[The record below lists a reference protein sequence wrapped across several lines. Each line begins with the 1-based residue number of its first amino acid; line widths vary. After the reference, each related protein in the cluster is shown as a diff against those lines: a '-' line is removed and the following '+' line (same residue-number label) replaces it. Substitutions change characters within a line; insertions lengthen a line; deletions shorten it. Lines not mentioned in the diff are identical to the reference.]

1 MNLRCG
7 KPLLNRVC
15 GLTCSRLGNCQKI
28 FNHFRLLP
36 VLKDSLTG
44 NLAVRG
50 GLLTERF
57 CVKNQTPKKW
67 ATQRALAGLMA
78 ASVAFGGLAVVQ
90 TTPAFAQDAQTCSSF
105 NARPT
110 AGQGTLTVEQKNYKP
125 GDVVTVK
132 GSGFAPRGDDGY
144 LTFKLNA
151 NALWWAENQSA
162 GSGLERNPG
171 PTDLRL
177 PAPLVDGSFETQ
189 LVLPTTDIQ
198 GKPLK
203 SGKYEIRALGAAP
216 SQASIA
222 TEIHVLAEGDQPGT
236 CGTLAAPAAAP
247 QDPQPAPG
255 AVTPPTTEAPAPAV
269 PPVQTDNAAKVVD
282 VQATTF
288 GANGRGTKAGQVN
301 VKFKLEGFPAGQDVV
316 AKIGD
321 SKVKFAAGRETKDS
335 LQIGEDGTVEGTAIL
350 QPGQALEGEHTIG
363 FRSGTENP
371 VRAVATVQV
380 QSAGNVTNDAAQGAK
395 VTFTGVNL
403 KPGSKITAVGTADTN
418 WLAEGQNAVADDKGV
433 VEIKDVQIPADAP
446 FRAPVQFSYEVDG
459 ETKTRE
465 LTQRISASQATH
477 NEQSYEIKTSETAP
491 GLYQSAVNDKGE
503 VFVAR
508 SDGRPPKE
516 SGSIYKLDAAT
527 LEVKAEKKLE
537 NGTPAAYGIGLDNE
551 NGLVWITN
559 TRSDQVAVYRQDNLE
574 LVHQWD
580 KGITTHPRDVV
591 VDKTTGLAYVS
602 VVDRKADAGRIDV
615 FSAKEKKLVRSID
628 VPGMPSVMSMEL
640 DQETGN
646 LYTVSLQ
653 KPKAARINVRN
664 NDEVQVFDLGD
675 KVDRAS
681 GVAYVPGKDHLY
693 VASQGSGNVVVIN
706 AKDGAFIKEV
716 PTGAGALN
724 AAYNAKDNRVYVT
737 NRAAATITVIDA
749 NTHEVVANLPAGA
762 NANHV
767 TVGPDGYVYA
777 VNKRSRAEGV
787 DSDQIHRYKF
797 TGTPSDPAAAAGN
810 TEQPGNVT
818 PPAQGPAAGEN
829 PPAENPGAPADPKDT
844 KQTSG
849 SSLFK
854 LPQSKSFDDF
864 VKLLVGVV
872 SFGGLAF
879 GLGQLVKHLVHI
891 GIIPSHLVPP
901 HLR

>member
-1 MNLRCG
+1 M
-7 KPLLNRVC
+7 
-15 GLTCSRLGNCQKI
+15 
-28 FNHFRLLP
+28 
-36 VLKDSLTG
+36 
-44 NLAVRG
+44 RG

-78 ASVAFGGLAVVQ
+78 ASVTFGGLAVVQ

-105 NARPT
+105 TPRPVRG
-110 AGQGTLTVEQKNYKP
+110 AGTLTVEEKNYKP

-132 GSGFAPRGDDGY
+132 GAGFTPRGQGGF
-144 LTFKLNA
+144 LTFKLNL
-151 NALWWAENQSA
+151 NQLHWAADQTA
-162 GSGLERNPG
+162 GAGLQRTPSE
-171 PTDLRL
+171 TDLQFQTEL
-177 PAPLVDGSFETQ
+177 ADGSFETQ
-189 LVLPTTDIQ
+189 VVLPTTDPQ
-198 GKPLK
+198 GNPLK
-203 SGKYEIRALGAAP
+203 SGKYEIRVLGGGDGKDV
-216 SQASIA
+216 ASIA
-222 TEIHVLAEGDQPGT
+222 TEIHVLAEGDQPGA
-236 CGTLAAPAAAP
+236 CGTLAEPAAAP

-255 AVTPPTTEAPAPAV
+255 AVTPPANQDPAPAV

-288 GANGRGTKAGQVN
+288 GADGRGTKAGQVH

-316 AKIGD
+316 AKHGD
-321 SKVKFAAGRETKDS
+321 APVQFAAGRETKKS

-403 KPGSKITAVGTADTN
+403 KPGSKITAVGTADKN
-418 WLAEGQNAVADDKGV
+418 WLVEGQNAVADDKGV
-433 VEIKDVQIPADAP
+433 AEIKDVQIPADAP

-459 ETKTRE
+459 ETTTRE

-516 SGSIYKLDAAT
+516 NGSIYKLDGTT
-527 LEVKAEKKLE
+527 LDVKAEKKLD
-537 NGTPAAYGIGLDNE
+537 NGTPAAYGIGLDNK

-574 LVHQWD
+574 LVHQFE
-580 KGITTHPRDVV
+580 KKSTTHPRDVV
-591 VDKTTGLAYVS
+591 VDESTGLAYVS
-602 VVDRKADAGRIDV
+602 VVDRKANAGRIDV

-628 VPGMPSVMSMEL
+628 VPDMPSVMSMEL
-640 DQETGN
+640 DQTTGN

-653 KPKAARINVRN
+653 NPKAARINVRN
-664 NDEVQVFDLGD
+664 NDEIKVYDLGD

-681 GVAYVPGKDHLY
+681 GVAYVPGKEHLY

-706 AKDGAFIKEV
+706 AQDGAFIREV

-737 NRAAATITVIDA
+737 NRSAATVTVIDA

-787 DSDQIHRYKF
+787 DNDQIHRYKF
-797 TGTPSDPAAAAGN
+797 TGTPSDPAAGAGN
-810 TEQPGNVT
+810 TEQPGIVT
-818 PPAQGPAAGEN
+818 PPAPGPAAGEN
-829 PPAENPGAPADPKDT
+829 LPADNPGAAEAPADPKDPEDT
-844 KQTSG
+844 AKPTPKPKPAG
-849 SSLFK
+849 SSQFK
-854 LPQSKSFDDF
+854 LPKSNAFGDVIKF
-864 VKLLVGVV
+864 ALGVF
-872 SFGGLAF
+872 SFGALAF
-879 GLGQLVKHLVHI
+879 GVGELVKHLVHI

>member
-1 MNLRCG
+1 M
-7 KPLLNRVC
+7 
-15 GLTCSRLGNCQKI
+15 
-28 FNHFRLLP
+28 
-36 VLKDSLTG
+36 
-44 NLAVRG
+44 RG

-57 CVKNQTPKKW
+57 CVNNHTPKKW

-78 ASVAFGGLAVVQ
+78 ASVTFGGLAVVQ

-105 NARPT
+105 TPRKKI
-110 AGQGTLTVEQKNYKP
+110 GSGTLTVEEKNYKP

-132 GSGFAPRGDDGY
+132 GAGFTPRGEGGF
-144 LTFKLNA
+144 LTLKLNL
-151 NALWWAENQSA
+151 NQMHWAADQTA
-162 GSGLERNPG
+162 GAGLQRTPNE
-171 PTDLRL
+171 TDLQFQTEL
-177 PAPLVDGSFETQ
+177 ADGSFETQ
-189 LVLPTTDIQ
+189 VVLPTTDPQ
-198 GKPLK
+198 GNPLK
-203 SGKYEIRALGAAP
+203 SGKYEIRALGG
-216 SQASIA
+216 QDEKGITSIA
-222 TEIHVLAEGDQPGT
+222 TEIHVLADGDQPGT
-236 CGTLAAPAAAP
+236 CGTLAEPAAAP
-247 QDPQPAPG
+247 QDPQPEPG
-255 AVTPPTTEAPAPAV
+255 AVTPPANQDPAPAV
-269 PPVQTDNAAKVVD
+269 PPAHTDNAAKIVD

-288 GANGRGTKAGQVN
+288 GADGRGTKAGQVH

-316 AKIGD
+316 AKVGD

-335 LQIGEDGTVEGTAIL
+335 LQISENGIVEGTAIL
-350 QPGQALEGEHTIG
+350 QPGQALEGEHKIG

-371 VRAVATVQV
+371 VRAEATVQV

-516 SGSIYKLDAAT
+516 SGSIYKLDAT
-527 LEVKAEKKLE
+527 SLEVKAEKKLD
-537 NGTPAAYGIGLDNE
+537 NGTPAAYGIGLDNA

-574 LVHQWD
+574 LVHQFE
-580 KGITTHPRDVV
+580 KKSTTHPRDVV
-591 VDKTTGLAYVS
+591 VDETTGLAYVS

-615 FSAKEKKLVRSID
+615 FSAKDKKLVRSID
-628 VPGMPSVMSMEL
+628 VPGMPSVMSMDL
-640 DQETGN
+640 DQTTGN

-653 KPKAARINVRN
+653 NPKAARINVRN
-664 NDEVQVFDLGD
+664 NDEIQVFDLGD

-724 AAYNAKDNRVYVT
+724 AAYNAEDNRVYVT
-737 NRAAATITVIDA
+737 NRAAATVTVIDA

-767 TVGPDGYVYA
+767 TVGPDGSVYA

-787 DSDQIHRYKF
+787 DNDQIHRYKF
-797 TGTPSDPAAAAGN
+797 TGTPSAPAAGAGN
-810 TEQPGNVT
+810 AEQPGNVT
-818 PPAQGPAAGEN
+818 PPANGAPAGEN
-829 PPAENPGAPADPKDT
+829 APADNPGAAGAPADPKGPEDT
-844 KQTSG
+844 AKPTPKPKPSG
-849 SSLFK
+849 SSQFK
-854 LPQSKSFDDF
+854 LPKSN
-864 VKLLVGVV
+864 
-872 SFGGLAF
+872 SFGDVIKFALGVFSFGALAF
-879 GLGQLVKHLVHI
+879 GVGQLVKHLVHI

>member
-1 MNLRCG
+1 M
-7 KPLLNRVC
+7 
-15 GLTCSRLGNCQKI
+15 
-28 FNHFRLLP
+28 
-36 VLKDSLTG
+36 
-44 NLAVRG
+44 RG

-57 CVKNQTPKKW
+57 CVNNHTPKKW

-78 ASVAFGGLAVVQ
+78 ASVTFGGLAVVQ

-105 NARPT
+105 TARPT
-110 AGQGTLTVEQKNYKP
+110 SGQGALTVEQKNYKP

-132 GSGFAPRGDDGY
+132 GTGFAPRGEDGY

-151 NALWWAENQSA
+151 NSLWWAENQSA
-162 GSGLERNPG
+162 GAGLERNPG

-203 SGKYEIRALGAAP
+203 SGKYEIRVLGAAP
-216 SQASIA
+216 LQASIA

-236 CGTLAAPAAAP
+236 CGTLAEPAAAA
-247 QDPQPAPG
+247 QDPQPEPG
-255 AVTPPTTEAPAPAV
+255 AVTPPANQDPAPAV
-269 PPVQTDNAAKVVD
+269 PPAQTDNAAKVVD

-288 GANGRGTKAGQVN
+288 GADGRGTKAGQVN

-316 AKIGD
+316 ATLGHAP
-321 SKVKFAAGRETKDS
+321 VKFAAGRETKDS
-335 LQIGEDGTVEGTAIL
+335 LQISEHGTVEGTAIL

-403 KPGSKITAVGTADTN
+403 KPGSKITAVGTADKN
-418 WLAEGQNAVADDKGV
+418 WLAEGQSAVADDKGV
-433 VEIKDVQIPADAP
+433 AEIKDVQIPTDAP

-465 LTQRISASQATH
+465 LTQRISASQATY
-477 NEQSYEIKTSETAP
+477 NEQSYEITTSKTAP
-491 GLYQSAVNDKGE
+491 GLYQSAVNNKGE

-508 SDGRPPKE
+508 SDGRPPQE
-516 SGSIYKLDAAT
+516 SGSIYKLDATT
-527 LEVKAEKKLE
+527 LEVKAEKKLD
-537 NGTPAAYGIGLDNE
+537 NGTPAAYGIGLDNA

-574 LVHQWD
+574 LVHQFE
-580 KGITTHPRDVV
+580 KKSTTHPRDVV
-591 VDKTTGLAYVS
+591 VDESTGLAYVS

-615 FSAKEKKLVRSID
+615 FSAKDKKLVRSID
-628 VPGMPSVMSMEL
+628 VPGMPSVMSMDL
-640 DQETGN
+640 DQTTGN

-653 KPKAARINVRN
+653 NPKAARINVRN
-664 NDEVQVFDLGD
+664 NDEIQVFDLGD

-737 NRAAATITVIDA
+737 NRAAATVTVIDA
-749 NTHEVVANLPAGA
+749 NTHEVVANLSAGA

-767 TVGPDGYVYA
+767 TVGPDGSVYA

-787 DSDQIHRYKF
+787 DNDQIHRYKF
-797 TGTPSDPAAAAGN
+797 TGTPSAPAAGAGN
-810 TEQPGNVT
+810 AEQPGNVT
-818 PPAQGPAAGEN
+818 PPANDAPAGEN
-829 PPAENPGAPADPKDT
+829 APADNPGAAGAPADPKGPEDT
-844 KQTSG
+844 AKPTPKPKPSG
-849 SSLFK
+849 SSQFK
-854 LPQSKSFDDF
+854 LPKSN
-864 VKLLVGVV
+864 
-872 SFGGLAF
+872 SFGDVIKFALGVFSFGALAF
-879 GLGQLVKHLVHI
+879 GVGQLVKHLVHI

>member
-1 MNLRCG
+1 M
-7 KPLLNRVC
+7 
-15 GLTCSRLGNCQKI
+15 
-28 FNHFRLLP
+28 
-36 VLKDSLTG
+36 
-44 NLAVRG
+44 RG

-57 CVKNQTPKKW
+57 CVNNHTPKKW

-78 ASVAFGGLAVVQ
+78 ASVTFGGLAVVQ

-105 NARPT
+105 TARPT
-110 AGQGTLTVEQKNYKP
+110 SGQGALTVEQKNYKP

-132 GSGFAPRGDDGY
+132 GTGFAPRGEDGF
-144 LTFKLNA
+144 LTFKINA
-151 NALWWAENQSA
+151 NELHWPEDQSA
-162 GSGLERNPG
+162 GDGLKRTGAPNLEFSGIQP
-171 PTDLRL
+171 
-177 PAPLVDGSFETQ
+177 DGSFETKV
-189 LVLPTTDIQ
+189 VLPTTDLQ

-203 SGKYEIRALGAAP
+203 SGKYEIRALGGNDGKGF
-216 SQASIA
+216 ASIA

-236 CGTLAAPAAAP
+236 CGTLAEPAAAP

-255 AVTPPTTEAPAPAV
+255 AVTPPANQDPAPAV
-269 PPVQTDNAAKVVD
+269 SPVNTDNAAKVVD

-288 GANGRGTKAGQVN
+288 GADGRGTKAGQVN

-321 SKVKFAAGRETKDS
+321 SKVKFAAGRQTKDS

-380 QSAGNVTNDAAQGAK
+380 ESAGNVTNDAAQGAK

-403 KPGSKITAVGTADTN
+403 KPGSKITAVGTTDKN

-459 ETKTRE
+459 APKTRE

-508 SDGRPPKE
+508 SNGRPPQE

-527 LEVKAEKKLE
+527 LDVKAEKKLE

-574 LVHQWD
+574 LVHQFE
-580 KGITTHPRDVV
+580 KKSTTHPRDVV
-591 VDKTTGLAYVS
+591 VDESTGLAYVS

-628 VPGMPSVMSMEL
+628 VPGTPSVMSMDL

-664 NDEVQVFDLGD
+664 NDEVQVYDLGD

-724 AAYNAKDNRVYVT
+724 ASYNAKDNRVYVT
-737 NRAAATITVIDA
+737 NRAAATVTVIDA

-762 NANHV
+762 NANHA
-767 TVGPDGYVYA
+767 TVGPDGSVYA

-787 DSDQIHRYKF
+787 DNDQIHRYKF
-797 TGTPSDPAAAAGN
+797 TGTPSAPAAGAGN
-810 TEQPGNVT
+810 AEQPGNVT
-818 PPAQGPAAGEN
+818 PPANGAPAGEN
-829 PPAENPGAPADPKDT
+829 LPADNPGAVGAPADPKVPEDT
-844 KQTSG
+844 AKPAPKPKPSG
-849 SSLFK
+849 SSQFK
-854 LPQSKSFDDF
+854 LPKSN
-864 VKLLVGVV
+864 
-872 SFGGLAF
+872 SFGDVIKFALGVFSFGALAF
-879 GLGQLVKHLVHI
+879 GVGQLVKHLVHI